1 MKVLKLS
8 SYCYPERFASSHLS
22 SDMNEAYQENQ
33 IVCEIYA
40 PTPTRGIDEETYN
53 KYKKIKY
60 EEMNGG
66 YVRIHR
72 FSMFREPKNSLLRAF
87 RYTLCIIIQFFKA
100 LTAKNINVYY
110 ASSTPPINGLMFPFL
125 KLFKRFKI
133 VYGLQD
139 IFPDS
144 LVSTGMTKKGSLIWR
159 IGRLVES
166 ITYKYCDKIVVLS
179 EGFKK
184 NIMEKGVP
192 EEKIEVIYNWIDTD
206 KVKPVLKD
214 ENPLFEEI
222 GASREK
228 FTVVY
233 AGNLGSS
240 QGANVIIDAALEL
253 CNNKDIQ
260 FVIFGGG
267 SEYETVE
274 KRIGELGLDNVIM
287 NPLLPQEKVKQV
299 YSMGDV
305 ALITCK
311 AGVGKTG
318 MPSKTWTIMACNT
331 PIIAAFDKGSEL
343 EEIINLS
350 GGGICVEP
358 ENARELSDAILS
370 FYNSPEDLKVNSRE
384 FVEKNMSKKI
394 CVSKY
399 IEILKQY
406 ESNAEGEKI

>member
-8 SYCYPERFASSHLS
+8 SYCYPEKVASSHLS
-22 SDMNEAYQENQ
+22 GDLNEAYQENQ
-33 IVCEIYA
+33 IVCEIYT
-40 PTPTRGIDEETYN
+40 PTPTRGIDEETRK

-60 EEMNGG
+60 EELNGG

-72 FSMFREPKNSLLRAF
+72 FSMFKEPKNSLLRAF
-87 RYTLCIIIQFFKA
+87 RYTLCIIAQFFKA
-100 LTAKNINVYY
+100 LSAKDIDVYY

-144 LVSTGMTKKGSLIWR
+144 LVSTGMTKKGSIIWY
-159 IGRLVES
+159 IGRLVEI

-192 EEKIEVIYNWIDTD
+192 EEKIEVVYNWIDTD
-206 KVKPVLKD
+206 KVTPVPKD

-233 AGNLGSS
+233 AGNLGAS

-253 CNNKDIQ
+253 RDNKDIQ

-267 SEYETVE
+267 SEYESVE
-274 KRIGELGLDNVIM
+274 KRIDEIGLDNVIM

-299 YSMGDV
+299 YSMGDI

-318 MPSKTWTIMACNT
+318 MPSKTWSIMACNT

-358 ENARELSDAILS
+358 ENAKALSEAILS
-370 FYNSPEDLKVNSRE
+370 FYNNPDNLKVNSRE
-384 FVEKNMSKKI
+384 FVEKHMSKKI

-406 ESNAEGEKI
+406 EVNAGGEKI